1 MKHLRKEKVM
11 GELTDAK
18 KAQVQ
23 AYVAEYQTIMTRINW
38 FMSMQFVPVGPV
50 VAFLALIGAIHAFFD
65 PILVA
70 WGTAGVAQC
79 AVLTYYF
86 ALYEVYNHV
95 RYVETKLKPQLA
107 SLLKLETDSFWGY
120 ERYLKKFGKANDPL
134 FGDLLPVIPSALAF
148 ILAALTRI
156 PEWIPGS
163 GWDCA
168 GLLLTGI
175 LLLRTVVS
183 ATRVVKVRRDFET
196 AMSGT

>member
-1 MKHLRKEKVM
+1 MSAM
-11 GELTDAK
+11 DELTDAE

-23 AYVAEYQTIMTRINW
+23 AYVAEYQAIMTRISW

-50 VAFLALIGAIHAFFD
+50 VAFLTLIGATHASFD

-95 RYVETKLKPQLA
+95 RYVETKLKPKLA
-107 SLLKLETDSFWGY
+107 SLLKLETNSFWGY
-120 ERYLKKFGKANDPL
+120 ERYLKKFGKVNDPR

-148 ILAALTRI
+148 ILAARTRI

-163 GWDCA
+163 GWDYA
-168 GLLLTGI
+168 GLMLTGI

-183 ATRVVKVRRDFET
+183 ATRVVKVRRDFEM
-196 AMSGT
+196 AMSRT